1 MADFL
6 LNLHREKNFVQL
18 LIEGV
23 DERITIEYIERL
35 MAPLDEI
42 IFTKVPSR
50 QFLAAWLKWFQDNPK
65 WHYTKR
71 DITIPPLQL
80 TNLSMFLCLQEFAVS
95 AYVFAGTDMYNSEL
109 KSELQRQASE
119 REMILVKQQQ
129 VSATQRVA
137 LY

>member
-1 MADFL
+1 MLTYYSFLRCASTEMADFL

-50 QFLAAWLKWFQDNPK
+50 QFLAAWLK
-65 WHYTKR
+65 
-71 DITIPPLQL
+71 
-80 TNLSMFLCLQEFAVS
+80 
-95 AYVFAGTDMYNSEL
+95 
-109 KSELQRQASE
+109 
-119 REMILVKQQQ
+119 
-129 VSATQRVA
+129 
-137 LY
+137 

>member
-1 MADFL
+1 
-6 LNLHREKNFVQL
+6 
-18 LIEGV
+18 
-23 DERITIEYIERL
+23 
-35 MAPLDEI
+35 
-42 IFTKVPSR
+42 
-50 QFLAAWLKWFQDNPK
+50 
-65 WHYTKR
+65 
-71 DITIPPLQL
+71 
-80 TNLSMFLCLQEFAVS
+80 MFLCLQEFAVS